1 VQAVGVTL
9 PAGREGE
16 MGDEAVAAYEQALTE
31 SEATGCKIRAVM
43 VCNPHNPLGF
53 CYSRQAL
60 EGYMRFCEKHNLHLV
75 RTPPLRPSR
84 ARHRVPS

>member
-1 VQAVGVTL
+1 
-9 PAGREGE
+9 
-16 MGDEAVAAYEQALTE
+16 MGDEAVAAYEGAMAA
-31 SEATGCKIRAVM
+31 SEAQGCKIRAVM

-75 RTPPLRPSR
+75 SHPNWLFGG
-84 ARHRVPS
+84 